1 MSYLN
6 QLENNQRPLTLPV
19 LLALNSVFGIDV
31 QSFAEGD
38 KARLISDLREA
49 LADPSLGESIATAE
63 LRELA
68 LNMPA
73 VGRALVNLNRKYR
86 HAAEQYAAISARL
99 GEDRQADPAILP
111 STPFEEVR
119 DFFYLQHNYIAELD
133 EAAEAIAN
141 RMEFPIGR
149 MAPALAAHLENPHGV
164 KVMIDALDELGS
176 GTQRLFDARTR
187 TLRLSRSLRS
197 GQQAFQLA
205 TQIGILELDEAI
217 RSIVGKAN
225 FTSDELRGLARIGLA
240 NYFAGALIM
249 PYSAFLAEAERC
261 RYDIELL
268 SHRFGVGFET
278 ICHRL
283 STLQR
288 HNARGVPF
296 LSIRWIPP
304 EIFQSAS
311 RRRISISRVGGTCP
325 LWNVY
330 EAFANPARILTHW
343 RGFPTS
349 GPICGL
355 PGRCRM
361 AGRYGAPAKT
371 FAVALGCDVRHAER
385 IVYSR
390 ASGLIPSLATPMGSG
405 CKVCERPDCPQ
416 RAFPPIGRT
425 LNVDETRCTSRPM
438 RRRPET
444 PPIATPTG
452 E

>member
-1 MSYLN
+1 MGVRLKRLREEQRLTQAALAGKLGISLSYLN

-38 KARLISDLREA
+38 EARLISDLREA

-99 GEDRQADPAILP
+99 GEDRQADPVILP

-149 MAPALAAHLENPHGV
+149 MAPALAAHLESSHGV

-205 TQIGILELDEAI
+205 TQIG
-217 RSIVGKAN
+217 
-225 FTSDELRGLARIGLA
+225 
-240 NYFAGALIM
+240 
-249 PYSAFLAEAERC
+249 YS
-261 RYDIELL
+261 
-268 SHRFGVGFET
+268 
-278 ICHRL
+278 
-283 STLQR
+283 
-288 HNARGVPF
+288 
-296 LSIRWIPP
+296 
-304 EIFQSAS
+304 
-311 RRRISISRVGGTCP
+311 GT
-325 LWNVY
+325 
-330 EAFANPARILTHW
+330 
-343 RGFPTS
+343 G
-349 GPICGL
+349 
-355 PGRCRM
+355 
-361 AGRYGAPAKT
+361 
-371 FAVALGCDVRHAER
+371 
-385 IVYSR
+385 
-390 ASGLIPSLATPMGSG
+390 
-405 CKVCERPDCPQ
+405 
-416 RAFPPIGRT
+416 
-425 LNVDETRCTSRPM
+425 
-438 RRRPET
+438 
-444 PPIATPTG
+444 
-452 E
+452 